1 MTATPKTTQQ
11 QRCRVTPIA
20 MAVSVALLSLSN
32 AYAQSAAETTA
43 APAAAPATAPATA
56 SSAQQGAPATAPSPA
71 DQAASA
77 NSANTVLV
85 TGYRYSI
92 EKSLDQKR
100 DANSIVEV
108 VTAEDVGKFPDK
120 NVADALQRVP
130 GVIITRSGGEG
141 KNVSVR
147 GLSSELTLTQLNGN
161 YVATAESNGDPSRS
175 FNYTLM
181 PSNMLASAELYKT
194 SEARFDEGGIGGT
207 VILRTRRPLDV
218 KSGSGFLNAEG
229 TWSDTTKK
237 TDPQISGQ
245 YAWHD
250 ESNRFGFLV
259 GYTQQ
264 KRTIRSMGG
273 STSNWQWYS
282 DSRATN
288 PSVDVN
294 GQPNGLNSYWWGESG
309 FYTQDGDYY
318 TNFALPTSVNLD
330 VTTNE
335 RERKG
340 GQLTLQFKPLRNL
353 NMTANYFRFDL
364 KQNTQTNSLK
374 IPEWSIARYNGDG
387 NYPGGRLLDRFTF
400 DPSGTIVTG
409 AQYSARPGKAYYC
422 NAEQAAA
429 GGLTNTGGF
438 GPDDCTIPTP
448 QIAGNYNREKALSQT
463 ADFEI
468 DWKGESLD
476 ATVKLGRTWAEGG
489 PEMSLGMPIKPR
501 RQNADG
507 SWSLGNYYSA
517 WDLTGTPTMTFSP
530 ELMANLRNGIGEID
544 LGSTSSSWT
553 RNKTDQNY
561 AQADLTWHADNSN
574 WLDSIQFGAKYRD
587 GGTNRR
593 TGNNYWACQGTDK
606 GDYDNRF
613 QNGCDVNANKFRP
626 EFLYSEELGNLTN
639 GVKASAFPGIN
650 YPAYIQYLNS
660 TYGEMQTRNED
671 NFVYNVSEKITS
683 MYVQAN
689 IKTDRLRG
697 NFGMRVVRTRQHADS
712 TDQVDYY
719 NDYFFNGPDGTP
731 APCLAGGAPAVG
743 APAGSGCTSGFT
755 TVPDSQTN
763 PASGHIST
771 FVVSALDRTYTDY
784 LPSMNLAFDLTDN
797 LLLRGAASKVV
808 ARPSYNAIA
817 APGSLRNFSQEYVND
832 RRYIGGG
839 DQVGWFGSGS
849 NKELDAY
856 KATQYDLGLEWYF
869 SRGSVL
875 GTALFRKN
883 VSNFAVPVVRDVT
896 LDIGGQSVAVQSYS
910 TSAGGR
916 DAVSKGIELYA
927 QHTFDSGFGVQ
938 ANYTYNK
945 TNQAAI
951 TLANGQQIGTSPLVG
966 SAKNQANLTVFYSN
980 DQMML
985 RASYNRRG
993 EVVNGLV
1000 NGLNVYDEP
1009 YSQVDL
1015 NASYNFT
1022 KELSL
1027 TASVLNLTEEES
1039 RSRLGNDTKAR
1050 YYSSGYTG
1058 RVAYVGL
1065 NYKF

>member
-1 MTATPKTTQQ
+1 MTSRTQAASRQ
-11 QRCRVTPIA
+11 LTCRITPIA
-20 MAVSVALLSLSN
+20 MAVGAALLTLSS
-32 AYAQSAAETTA
+32 AHAQTA
-43 APAAAPATAPATA
+43 ATVPAEPAAPV
-56 SSAQQGAPATAPSPA
+56 AQQGAPQIEPAQPGAQAEAP
-71 DQAASA
+71 
-77 NSANTVLV
+77 ANTTGPVTVHV
-85 TGYRYSI
+85 TGFRYSI

-130 GVIITRSGGEG
+130 GVVVTRSGGEG

-250 ESNRFGFLV
+250 ESNRIGVLI

-264 KRTIRSMGG
+264 KRTIRTMGG

-309 FYTQDGDYY
+309 FYNQDGDYY

-330 VTTNE
+330 VVTNE

-374 IPEWSIARYNGDG
+374 IPEWSIARFNGDG
-387 NYPGGRLLDRFTF
+387 NYPGGRMLDHLTF

-409 AQYSARPGKAYYC
+409 AQYSARPGKNYYC
-422 NAEQAAA
+422 SSAQAGAA
-429 GGLTNTGGF
+429 GYANTGGF

-448 QIAGNYNREKALSQT
+448 QIAGNISREKALSQT
-463 ADFEI
+463 ADFELE
-468 DWKGESLD
+468 WKGDSLD
-476 ATVKLGRTWAEGG
+476 ANIKLGRTWAEGG
-489 PEMSLGMPIKPR
+489 PEMTLGMPIKPR

-507 SWSLGNYYSA
+507 SWSLGNHYSA
-517 WDLTGTPTMTFSP
+517 WDLSGTPTMTFSP
-530 ELMANLRNGIGEID
+530 ELMANLQSGIGEID

-561 AQADLTWHADNSN
+561 AQADLTWHVDKSN

-593 TGNNYWACQGTDK
+593 TGNNYWVCQGADP
-606 GDYDNRF
+606 GDYDSRF

-626 EFLYSEELGNLTN
+626 DFLYSEELGNLTN
-639 GVKASAFPGIN
+639 GLKASAFPAIN
-650 YPAYIQYLNS
+650 YPAYIAHLNS
-660 TYGEMQTRNED
+660 TYGPMQTRNED
-671 NFVYNVSEKITS
+671 NFVYNVDEKITS

-697 NFGMRVVRTRQHADS
+697 NLGMRVVRTRQHADS

-719 NDYFFNGPDGTP
+719 NDYFFDGPDGNP
-731 APCLAGGAPAVG
+731 APCLPGGAPAAG

-755 TVPDSQTN
+755 VLPDSQTN

-784 LPSMNLAFDLTDN
+784 LPSLNLAFDLTDT

-808 ARPSYNAIA
+808 ARPSYNSIA
-817 APGSLRNFSQEYVND
+817 APGSLRNFGQEYVDD
-832 RRYIGGG
+832 RRLIGGG
-839 DQVGWFGSGS
+839 DQVGWFGTGS
-849 NKELDAY
+849 NKELDAF

-869 SRGSVL
+869 TRGSVL
-875 GTALFRKN
+875 GAAVFRKN

-896 LDIGGQSVAVQSYS
+896 LDIGGEQVAVQNYS

-927 QHTFDSGFGVQ
+927 QHTFDSGIGFQ

-951 TLANGQQIGTSPLVG
+951 TLSNGQQIGTSPLVG

-980 DQMML
+980 DKMML

-1015 NASYNFT
+1015 NAAYNFT

-1050 YYSSGYTG
+1050 YYSSGYAG